1 MSNPIKYST
10 GSESQ
15 ALKKGSMF
23 FGSGDVGKG
32 PTSSTGY
39 YNGYSPPSGGYMIYL
54 YKSGA
59 PGDLSYFSAAN
70 DTQLISF
77 TNNLASTS
85 FTSATQCLNY
95 FNTQT
100 DKMVFNIDYP
110 PIVTS
115 GLVLN
120 YDVGFVSS
128 YSTSG
133 TTIYDLSP
141 TQKNGILTNGP
152 TYSNGYLL
160 YDGTDDYINITY
172 NSTFN
177 LIESH
182 TLETWFYP
190 LSGGSSESVLM
201 RTGQGSDIIYSQFFG
216 KSSLSVSYQYY
227 NNGFITVSA
236 PNNVVTLNNW
246 FLFTAV
252 KDSTSLKLYINGV
265 LVKDTTISNSTAN
278 WLGTINIGNCSGN
291 GFQIYNGRISQ
302 SRIYNRGLT
311 ADEVLQNYA
320 AMGSRYLPL
329 QVQYLVVAGGGGG
342 GSSRSGGGGAGG
354 LLSGVTT
361 SLSLNTNYTV
371 TVGAGGS
378 YNTNGSN
385 SVFDTSTSIGG
396 GRSGDLHGNGF
407 SGGSGGGSGAQW
419 YDDTPRIGGSAI
431 SGQGFSGGT
440 AFSGISNTQH
450 GGGGG
455 GASQAG
461 ASTRPSSIIGS
472 GGTGVYSSEYSTLGG
487 SPSGWFAGG
496 GGGSTSY
503 TSLYIA
509 PGGNGGGGRGGN
521 SSLPSVNGVINTGG
535 GGGGSSVGGGGT
547 ASGGSGIVIIRIP
560 VYYSATFSS
569 GVTYSLTKSGG
580 YSYYVVTATSTTSE
594 TVSFS

>member
-10 GSESQ
+10 GSETQ
-15 ALKKGSMF
+15 ALKRGNLY

-77 TNNLASTS
+77 TNNLANTS

-95 FNTQT
+95 FVTQT

-110 PIVTS
+110 PIITS

-120 YDVGFVSS
+120 VDAAFVSS
-128 YSTSG
+128 YTTSG
-133 TTIYDLSP
+133 SSWYDLSP
-141 TQKNGILTNGP
+141 SNNTGTLNNSP
-152 TYSNGYLL
+152 TYSAGTIVF
-160 YDGTDDYINITY
+160 DGTDDYVTFSTRPTIT
-172 NSTFN
+172 NQV
-177 LIESH
+177 
-182 TLETWFYP
+182 TLECWYYMKGYQSQNQNRLISNADNYVLFFDSSATNLSFYMNGKGQISTSATFINNWRHVVATYDGTIRA
-190 LSGGSSESVLM
+190 LYVDGILKTSGNTSGNV
-201 RTGQGSDIIYSQFFG
+201 
-216 KSSLSVSYQYY
+216 
-227 NNGFITVSA
+227 TVSGVLNIGA
-236 PNNVVTLNNW
+236 YENQSAYTLNGQMGQ
-246 FLFTAV
+246 A
-252 KDSTSLKLYINGV
+252 
-265 LVKDTTISNSTAN
+265 
-278 WLGTINIGNCSGN
+278 
-291 GFQIYNGRISQ
+291 
-302 SRIYNRGLT
+302 RIYNRGLT

-320 AMGSRYLPL
+320 ATGSRYLPL

-342 GSSRSGGGGAGG
+342 QNNRSGGGGAGG

-378 YNTNGSN
+378 YDTNGSN
-385 SVFDTSTSIGG
+385 SVFHNNTSIGG
-396 GRSGDLHGNGF
+396 GRSGTLSGDGF
-407 SGGSGGGSGAQW
+407 SGGSGGGSGHFW
-419 YDDTPRIGGSAI
+419 SGFGTLPKIGGAGV

-440 AFSGISNTQH
+440 AFSGSPEL
-450 GGGGG
+450 GPGGG
-455 GASQAG
+455 GASQ
-461 ASTRPSSIIGS
+461 S
-472 GGTGVYSSEYSTLGG
+472 GGNSNSTPFGFGGAGLYSSEYTSLGG
-487 SPSGWFAGG
+487 SPAGWFAGG
-496 GGGSTSY
+496 GGGGNSY
-503 TSLYIA
+503 GTTKAL
-509 PGGNGGGGRGGN
+509 GGNGGGGNGSIYIN
-521 SSLPSVNGVINTGG
+521 IPSTNGVINTGG
-535 GGGGSSVGGGGT
+535 GGGGNGVWGGGS
-547 ASGGSGIVIIRIP
+547 ASGGSGIVIIRVP